1 MIKYLLKR
9 IALSILI
16 LFGVSM
22 IIYTLV
28 RVKPGLDFIQAK
40 FWTQMQLDAT
50 GQVAVMVEE
59 QRALYGLTSSIPEGY
74 LTWIG
79 NVLQGEWGD
88 SFIFSINTG
97 EVTIL
102 LDANGDPILDALG
115 NPLTVAVS
123 SKNVLD
129 IIASKSQISF
139 LIALIATLF
148 QFGLA
153 IPLGITSATKQYG
166 IVDYSVTVLA
176 LMGISLPS
184 FFFGALLLRIFSIQL
199 GWFPYAGLSD
209 PNSGLPLFLDHLH
222 HLVLPISVL
231 VILSIGG
238 LMRYTRTNMLEV
250 LNSDYIRTARAKGL
264 SEHKVIYKH
273 AFRNT
278 LIPLV
283 TIFAGILPGLFGGAM
298 ITETIFSI
306 DGIGK
311 AAYRAVVS
319 GDIPFVM
326 AYNLFLSL
334 LTVVGT
340 LLSDLMYAVV
350 DPRVKLVGGTR

>member
-1 MIKYLLKR
+1 MIKYIIKR
-9 IALSILI
+9 LALSILI
-16 LFGVSM
+16 LFGVSI
-22 IIYTLV
+22 IIYGLV
-28 RVKPGLDFIQAK
+28 RIKPGLDFIEAK
-40 FWTQMQLDAT
+40 YYTQVQMDAT
-50 GQVAVMVEE
+50 GQVAEMVAE
-59 QRALYGLTSSIPEGY
+59 QRELYGLTSPVFLGY
-74 LTWIG
+74 LKWLNNILHG
-79 NVLQGEWGD
+79 QWGD
-88 SFIFSINTG
+88 SFIFSVNTG
-97 EVTIL
+97 EVEL
-102 LDANGDPILDALG
+102 LFDAEGNPILDADG
-115 NPLTVAVS
+115 IQLTKDVS
-123 SKNVLD
+123 SKNVID
-129 IIASKSQISF
+129 IIASKSKISF
-139 LIALIATLF
+139 IIALIATIL
-148 QFGLA
+148 QFAIA

-176 LMGISLPS
+176 MMGISLPS
-184 FFFGALLLRIFSIQL
+184 FFLGALLLRIFSIKL
-199 GWFPYAGLSD
+199 GWFPYSGLSD
-209 PNSGLPLFLDHLH
+209 PNSGLPTLIDNLH

-250 LNSDYIRTARAKGL
+250 LNADYIRTARAKGL
-264 SEHKVIYKH
+264 SEHTVIYKH

-311 AAYRAVVS
+311 AAYKAVTT

-334 LTVVGT
+334 LTVIGT
-340 LLSDLMYAVV
+340 LLSDLMYVVV
-350 DPRVKLVGGTR
+350 DPRVKLVGRKK